1 MRKTEE
7 LQESKEKLEADIKD
21 ILYKFIEENGFCEI
35 KIFTDYEYIEQAPK
49 KRVLTGFNLEVSLV
63 V

>member
-7 LQESKEKLEADIKD
+7 LQESKEKLELEIKN
-21 ILYKFIEENGFCEI
+21 LLHKFIEENGFCEI
-35 KIFTDYEYIEQAPK
+35 KIFTDYEYTEQKSK